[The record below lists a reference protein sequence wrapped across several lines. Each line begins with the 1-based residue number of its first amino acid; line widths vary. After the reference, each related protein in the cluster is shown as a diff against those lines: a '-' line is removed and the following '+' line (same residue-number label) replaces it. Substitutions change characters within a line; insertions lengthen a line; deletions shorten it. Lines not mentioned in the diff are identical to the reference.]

1 MDFPRFLY
9 RSNGENFLCPSQEF
23 LDSMAEKDEWVPE
36 PFTGPRTALLDQ
48 NRKGCR
54 SCEALRKEITA
65 LKVQIIDLKLKA
77 EGSKPYKSSFAKKI
91 EKATGEA

>member
-1 MDFPRFLY
+1 
-9 RSNGENFLCPSQEF
+9 
-23 LDSMAEKDEWVPE
+23 
-36 PFTGPRTALLDQ
+36 LDQ

-91 EKATGEA
+91 EKATTEA